1 MYERERAMET
11 VNCEIDGNE
20 NEINAT
26 KTTVEQFTQ
35 IYEKY
40 YERVFK
46 YICYR
51 IDDQHMAE
59 ELCSQVFE
67 RIITKY
73 SSFSGNK
80 ESFDSWIFTIA
91 RNTLTDHYR
100 KKKQR
105 FHFSL
110 DYIMDRVS
118 SKPSPD
124 ELVLTEENNAYLF
137 QALGHLNERERS
149 VVSFKYGA
157 GLKNTEIAKL
167 MGLSESNVSVI
178 LCRSLKKL
186 KKILVSGGFKY
197 E

>member
-1 MYERERAMET
+1 MAMET
-11 VNCEIDGNE
+11 VNCEIDE
-20 NEINAT
+20 NETKINDT
-26 KTTVEQFTQ
+26 ETTVCQFTQ
-35 IYEKY
+35 IYETY
-40 YERVFK
+40 YKRVFK

-67 RIITKY
+67 RIIVKY
-73 SSFSGNK
+73 SSFSGNDD
-80 ESFDSWIFTIA
+80 SLNSWIFTIA
-91 RNTLTDHYR
+91 KNTITDHYR

-110 DYIMDRVS
+110 DYIIDMVS

-124 ELVLTEENNAYLF
+124 ELILTEENNSYLF
-137 QALGHLNERERS
+137 QALGQLGERDRS
-149 VVSFKYGA
+149 VVSYKYGA
-157 GLKNTEIAKL
+157 GLKNTEIAEL

-186 KKILVSGGFKY
+186 NKILVSGGFKY

>member
-1 MYERERAMET
+1 MVMGT
-11 VNCEIDGNE
+11 VNREKDE
-20 NEINAT
+20 NEKRIAHAE
-26 KTTVEQFTQ
+26 TTVDQFTQ
-35 IYEKY
+35 IYEMY
-40 YERVFK
+40 YKRVFK

-73 SSFSGNK
+73 GSFSGND
-80 ESFDSWIFTIA
+80 ESLDSWVFTIA

-100 KKKQR
+100 KKAQR

-110 DYIMDRVS
+110 DSIMDMVS

-124 ELVLTEENNAYLF
+124 DLILTEENNTYLLR
-137 QALGHLNERERS
+137 ALGKLGERERS